1 MEELKKTSLMNLMNL
16 WIDMMRAN
24 TEHLNNPLASKWHS
38 SIGFNKAIENIEVTL
53 SEKLQITLLEVK
65 IVLNSKKKVTDA
77 RERELFKTKKR
88 KVQDE
93 KREKYLTNLSMGM
106 GKINQ
111 EIFHAHHA
119 VCKLEELND
128 NKEENEL

>member
-53 SEKLQITLLEVK
+53 SEKLQISLLEVK